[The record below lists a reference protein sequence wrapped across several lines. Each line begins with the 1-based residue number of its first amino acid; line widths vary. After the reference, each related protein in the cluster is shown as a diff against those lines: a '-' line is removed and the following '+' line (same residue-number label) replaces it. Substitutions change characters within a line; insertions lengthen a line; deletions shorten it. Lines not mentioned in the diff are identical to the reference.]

1 MGILHAHASSE
12 VETVAE
18 RKITHQ
24 VGGMHVLAAFVKVS
38 RGSADTRWL
47 IYRKTLL
54 EPFGTED
61 IVERYA
67 LLGKR
72 GENIDKEGFEVLLE
86 KIGPAKGTHV
96 TSLDTLLVACHLERM
111 LHIDPCGLLAFVQV
125 GIHQMNTVKIKL
137 TDAATVGCKA
147 NDIRRIGIS
156 VHPPI
161 YQCRVGVSAIRLVV
175 RGIPGKDELIL
186 PELVL
191 AVHLCLEH
199 PRAQRVAVEL
209 SGPPCGVIGVDKAV
223 GGGVG
228 EAVIEE
234 IAPRNFVVARL
245 PAHVEYG
252 TSGSD
257 EVVGSVG
264 AKERVGTDH
273 TCLLDV
279 VDGLFVAVGQGEHS
293 AELVAVVQGDGNACR
308 ERVGLQRQSLVL
320 EKLDAVFLS
329 GVFAVHV
336 SCLGRMVLGGPLA
349 ILDIAEEIVGGVV
362 DARLHGFTS
371 GNGIDTRADAHVEK
385 LLGGHGQGAH
395 LHQSARE
402 LSGQV
407 GGEGFGDGHLVHQSG
422 GDDIEREV
430 ALVGLSA
437 GQGCPVELH
446 VVVTFAHAAHHHI
459 LALVDGDTRDAA
471 QDLRHVVV
479 GGLTNEVGTDAIAHG
494 HAVLLLGEHGIG
506 SGIAVGRCNG
516 DTLQLVGGLLQDEV
530 ERCGLAAAHLNIGD
544 AHLLIRDARGLYG
557 ERAAGQT
564 GDGVVPFDIGDASL
578 AAHAHHHDGGADDG
592 ESLLVEHRSRNGA
605 TPCSSRS
612 LSLSGW
618 CELWLVGIFID
629 YVRLGSCTF
638 PVAVRCGGECIGEIV
653 LYTNFLRGLHGD
665 GSHVGRVVVDVYT
678 VLLVY
683 SLESAAE
690 FFLRIVGCRH

>member
-1 MGILHAHASSE
+1 
-12 VETVAE
+12 
-18 RKITHQ
+18 
-24 VGGMHVLAAFVKVS
+24 
-38 RGSADTRWL
+38 
-47 IYRKTLL
+47 
-54 EPFGTED
+54 
-61 IVERYA
+61 
-67 LLGKR
+67 
-72 GENIDKEGFEVLLE
+72 
-86 KIGPAKGTHV
+86 
-96 TSLDTLLVACHLERM
+96 M
-111 LHIDPCGLLAFVQV
+111 LHVDPCGLLAFVQV
-125 GIHQMNTVKIKL
+125 GIHQMTTVKIRL
-137 TDAATVGCKA
+137 TDAATGGFPAK
-147 NDIRRIGIS
+147 DIRRRAVTYDIRFG
-156 VHPPI
+156 
-161 YQCRVGVSAIRLVV
+161 QCSVGVGAVHLVV
-175 RGIPGKDELIL
+175 GGIPGEDELIL

-199 PRAQRVAVEL
+199 PRAQRVAVEFPC
-209 SGPPCGVIGVDKAV
+209 PPCGVIGVDKAV

-228 EAVIEE
+228 EAVVEE

-252 TSGSD
+252 TGGGD

-264 AKERVGTDH
+264 AKEGVGTDH

-279 VDGLFVAVGQGEHS
+279 VDGLFVAVGQGEYG

-308 ERVGLQRQSLVL
+308 ERVGLQRQGLVL

-329 GVFAVHV
+329 GVLAVHV

-362 DARLHGFTS
+362 DARLHGFAS

-385 LLGGHGQGAH
+385 LLRGHGQRVD

-402 LSGQV
+402 LGGQV

-422 GDDIEREV
+422 GDDVEREV

-437 GQGCPVELH
+437 GQGGPVELH

-459 LALVDGDTRDAA
+459 FTLVDGDTRDAA

-479 GGLTNEVGTDAIAHG
+479 GGLSNEVGTDAVAHG

-506 SGIAVGRCNG
+506 SGIVVGRRDG
-516 DTLQLVGGLLQDEV
+516 DALQLAGGFLQDEV
-530 ERCGLAAAHLNIGD
+530 ELGGSAAAHLDIGD
-544 AHLLIRDARGLYG
+544 THLLIGDARGLDG

-564 GDGVVPFDIGDASL
+564 GDGVVALEVGGVAL

-605 TPCSSRS
+605 
-612 LSLSGW
+612 
-618 CELWLVGIFID
+618 
-629 YVRLGSCTF
+629 
-638 PVAVRCGGECIGEIV
+638 VRCRGIV
-653 LYTNFLRGLHGD
+653 GLHGTALGLLAIRRGLGGRLSRFLGGIPEHGVGVGARTLAVVVGGAGETGAD
-665 GSHVGRVVVDVYT
+665 VLLRTGGLAGCNGDAAHLGRVEVDVHPVAMADT
-678 VLLVY
+678 A
-683 SLESAAE
+683 ETAAE
-690 FFLRIVGCRH
+690 TLLGIAGGELGEGDGGCRCARMARGAVESSREKEQTHGKEGLFKGVVPFFHFLFYYVLIL